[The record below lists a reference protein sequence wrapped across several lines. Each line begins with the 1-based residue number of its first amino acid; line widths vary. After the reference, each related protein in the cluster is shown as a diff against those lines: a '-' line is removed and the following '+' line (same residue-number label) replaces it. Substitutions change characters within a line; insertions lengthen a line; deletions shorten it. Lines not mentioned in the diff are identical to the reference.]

1 VKEYKLHLLALDD
14 DSIVCIEYG
23 RATMLTKAAA
33 ACAQRLLQSIRP
45 ENAQYAVTPPTRS
58 VELAA
63 KANGPAEG
71 HRTYPMSKPM
81 AEMLNNIAAVSEP
94 VSTTDVMNLCD
105 LGRGTAS
112 SKLSM
117 MFTNG
122 YLTRVDKG
130 RYLVS
135 PTGHA
140 YLLEHSG
147 K

>member
-1 VKEYKLHLLALDD
+1 MVKEYKLHLLQLDN

-23 RATMLTKAAA
+23 RATMLTKAAVGYVL
-33 ACAQRLLQSIRP
+33 RLLDEIRP
-45 ENAQYAVTPPTRS
+45 ESKRYPLTPPARS
-58 VELAA
+58 VELAE
-63 KANGPAEG
+63 KANGPAAG
-71 HRTYPMSKPM
+71 RRTHPMSQPM
-81 AEMLNNIAAVSEP
+81 AAMLNTIASFKEP
-94 VSTTDVMNLCD
+94 ASTTDVINLCD

-117 MFTNG
+117 LFSNG
-122 YLTRVDKG
+122 YLARVDKG

-140 YLLEHSG
+140 YLLEH